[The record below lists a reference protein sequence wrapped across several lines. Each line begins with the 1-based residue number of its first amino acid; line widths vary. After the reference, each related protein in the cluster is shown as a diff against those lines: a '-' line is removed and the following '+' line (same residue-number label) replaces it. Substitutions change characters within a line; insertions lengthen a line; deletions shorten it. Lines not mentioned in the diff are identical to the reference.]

1 MLSPP
6 RRIVESVHR
15 RSVSS
20 STCSVDRD
28 RVGGGLKMI
37 GPDNFADDV
46 SVDSSVKEEKEK
58 EGGLNAFLKD
68 NRRKAE
74 EVLCGARDAKINVVL
89 SGPSNS

>member
-1 MLSPP
+1 M
-6 RRIVESVHR
+6 
-15 RSVSS
+15 SS

-28 RVGGGLKMI
+28 KVDRGLKMI
-37 GPDNFADDV
+37 DQGNFADDF
-46 SVDSSVKEEKEK
+46 SVDSGVKEEK